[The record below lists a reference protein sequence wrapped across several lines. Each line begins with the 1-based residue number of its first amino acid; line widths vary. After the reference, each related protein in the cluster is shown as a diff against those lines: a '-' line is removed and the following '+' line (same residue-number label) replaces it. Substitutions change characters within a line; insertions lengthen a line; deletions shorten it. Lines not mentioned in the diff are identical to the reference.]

1 MYDINVIAM
10 QDSFSIVIVTN
21 ADYVDHVLYIFL
33 LEKQGDY
40 LSTVI
45 VSESRTWPTSVQTSS
60 ALLRSG

>member
-10 QDSFSIVIVTN
+10 QDSFLIVIVTN
-21 ADYVDHVLYIFL
+21 ANYVDHVLYIFL

-40 LSTVI
+40 LNTVI